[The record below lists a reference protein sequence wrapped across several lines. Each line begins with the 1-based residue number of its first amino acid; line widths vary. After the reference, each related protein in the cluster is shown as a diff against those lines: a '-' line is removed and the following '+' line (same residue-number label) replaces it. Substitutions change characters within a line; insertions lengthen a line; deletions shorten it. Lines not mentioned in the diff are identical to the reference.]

1 LLTFGKEEN
10 AELGYK
16 SRPAYLALPPDLVTE
31 KISSESLQFPLSRY
45 VAQNDLAAEKFVVDR
60 ISGLF
65 RKALALQQT
74 VLVLV
79 DLGVIRHH
87 VIQEVYD
94 LLRRTGFPVYATP
107 MGKTAIDE
115 TYERYGG
122 VRV

>member
-1 LLTFGKEEN
+1 MLPFGKEED
-10 AELGYK
+10 AELRFK
-16 SRPAYLALPPDLVTE
+16 SLPAYLALPPDLVTE
-31 KISSESLQFPLSRY
+31 KISAESLQFPLSRY

-60 ISGLF
+60 ICGLF
-65 RKALALQQT
+65 KKALALQQT

-79 DLGVIRHH
+79 DLGVIRHD

-115 TYERYGG
+115 TYGRYGG

>member
-1 LLTFGKEEN
+1 MI
-10 AELGYK
+10 
-16 SRPAYLALPPDLVTE
+16 LPL
-31 KISSESLQFPLSRY
+31 K
-45 VAQNDLAAEKFVVDR
+45 KFVVDR

-65 RKALALQQT
+65 KKALALQQT

-79 DLGVIRHH
+79 DLGVIRHD
-87 VIQEVYD
+87 VIKEVYD